1 MNSTFSL
8 CPQVSD
14 MLLLLFI
21 TNFVLIM
28 IISDEWSSPK
38 ATGQTPLPCNRFTL
52 ATVGK
57 KRAVILGGWS
67 GSTILDDLFVLD
79 LGKHSV
85 VSVPHSIGSV
95 TSFKMSER
103 LHPIVGECSRRQWL

>member
-1 MNSTFSL
+1 M
-8 CPQVSD
+8 
-14 MLLLLFI
+14 LLFI

-28 IISDEWSSPK
+28 IISDKWSSPK
-38 ATGQTPLPCNRFTL
+38 VTGQTPLPCNRFTL
-52 ATVGK
+52 AIMGK
-57 KRAVILGGWS
+57 KRAAMFGGWS

-79 LGKHSV
+79 LGRRSV

-103 LHPIVGECSRRQWL
+103 LHPIAGKCSRCQWL